1 MPVIIALE
9 TSPDQ
14 LMRDKA
20 YQLHHQLHQR
30 HQGLL
35 YSRNIACVEAAYDY
49 NARLLGKGSAV
60 SGNTARNFLCDLYCS
75 L

>member
-1 MPVIIALE
+1 MPVIVALE

-20 YQLHHQLHQR
+20 YQLHYQLNQR

-35 YSRNIACVEAAYDY
+35 YSRNIACVQTAYDY
-49 NARLLGKGSAV
+49 NVRLLGNASAV
-60 SGNTARNFLCDLYCS
+60 SGNDRETCNNRQ
-75 L
+75 